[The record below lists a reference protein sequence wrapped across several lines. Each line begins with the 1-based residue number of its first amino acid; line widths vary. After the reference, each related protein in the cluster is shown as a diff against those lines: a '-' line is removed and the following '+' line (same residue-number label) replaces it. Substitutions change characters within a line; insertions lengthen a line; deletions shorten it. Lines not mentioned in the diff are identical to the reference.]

1 MLFRP
6 FPFEARNAQMLMQG
20 LEGLLLIVLVV
31 RAWPRL
37 RRLPSL
43 LRRNPYV
50 TFCVVY
56 MAAFIWAFSGFG
68 NFGILAR
75 QRVLMIPFFV
85 VLLALPEVGRW
96 RAPDDRTVRE
106 LARARR

>member
-1 MLFRP
+1 
-6 FPFEARNAQMLMQG
+6 MQG
-20 LEGLLLIVLVV
+20 LEGLLLIGLVV
-31 RAWPRL
+31 RAWPRI
-37 RRLPSL
+37 RRLTSL
-43 LRRNPYV
+43 RKANPYV

-56 MAAFIWAFSGFG
+56 MASFIWAFSGFG

-106 LARARR
+106 LARVRR